1 MNTLHTDF
9 WMDRS
14 TNVDVLTGE
23 KLAPSKDYIK
33 LAATKRA
40 IANFVSIV
48 TGKSIPVK
56 YNSGNDSYT
65 DGEVVTISSKVDD
78 NNFDHVVGLALHEG
92 SHCALTDFNILTDM
106 QDALRNEWNDAGK
119 DWYEDGGFEAYRN
132 LKEILNYVE
141 DRRIDYFV
149 YSSAPGY
156 KAYYKAMYKK
166 YFEANIITKALK
178 SGDKREV
185 TRENYMFRI
194 INFTNTATDLDAIPG
209 LRDIWNVLDL
219 RNIKRLKSTQ
229 DALNV
234 AAEIETIIATNIA
247 IAEAEAKA
255 KAEAEA
261 EAQDNPQGDEMQD
274 QDTPQDGEGQGE
286 GFGQGSDQGED
297 DGSTAQGG
305 EATSGTDDKNYDL
318 NPRQRR
324 QLDNAIQ
331 KQKDFM
337 EGDIKKSKLSKADNK
352 KVDAMTEAD
361 VNMKKVGEGTE
372 KIDWNGNAYGT
383 QKGIDCI
390 VINNMTKALIES
402 GLYAT
407 MFSTSNKRW
416 SKCIEKGTR
425 MGTMLGRKLQVR
437 NEDTTLKTTRLRN
450 GKIDRRLISSLGH
463 GAEAVFSRLDVD
475 TFNPVLLY
483 LSIDAS
489 GSMSGYEWEQAQTA
503 AVAIAKAAS
512 MVSNMDVVITY
523 RSVDYVG
530 EKYLPCMLIAYD
542 SRKDKFSKITRLFAH
557 IKCSGSTPEG
567 LCFEATMA
575 EMLKVSNNTDTYF
588 INFSDGMPGF
598 SGAGIDYYG
607 ECAINHTKTQVERM
621 RAAGI
626 KILSYFI
633 CSYDGADMTSFRRM
647 YGKDA
652 EKIATDKIMP
662 LAKSLNSKF
671 AIKG

>member
-23 KLAPSKDYIK
+23 RFAPSKDYAK

-65 DGEVVTISSKVDD
+65 DGEVVVISSKVDD

-92 SHCALTDFNILTDM
+92 SHCALTDFNVVTDM
-106 QDALRNEWNDAGK
+106 RDEMRAKVEEAGQ
-119 DWYEDGGFEAYRN
+119 DWYEGGQQALYN

-178 SGDKREV
+178 SEDKREV

-194 INFTNTATDLDAIPG
+194 INFTNAATDLDAMPG

-219 RNIKRLKSTQ
+219 RNIKRLKSTEDALEVARAINDIIELNLLEAAAKVEEEQ
-229 DALNV
+229 DAD
-234 AAEIETIIATNIA
+234 
-247 IAEAEAKA
+247 
-255 KAEAEA
+255 
-261 EAQDNPQGDEMQD
+261 DNDQ
-274 QDTPQDGEGQGE
+274 QDTPQDGEDQGE
-286 GFGQGSDQGED
+286 GFGQGSDQEDSDD
-297 DGSTAQGG
+297 DGSTAEGSDT
-305 EATSGTDDKNYDL
+305 TSGTDDKNYDL
-318 NPRQRR
+318 NPRQQR

-337 EGDIKKSKLSKADNK
+337 EGNIKKSRLSQADDK
-352 KVDAMTEAD
+352 KVEAMAEAD
-361 VNMKKVGEGTE
+361 VSMKKVGENIE
-372 KIDWNGNAYGT
+372 NNGYYGT
-383 QKGIDCI
+383 VRYTKGVDCI
-390 VINNMTKALIES
+390 VINNMTK
-402 GLYAT
+402 GLVEAEVYNT
-407 MFSTSNKRW
+407 MFSSTPIQRW
-416 SKCIEKGTR
+416 SPSIEKGTR

-475 TFNPVLLY
+475 NFNPVLLY

-489 GSMSGYEWEQAQTA
+489 GSMSGKEWEQAQTA

-530 EKYLPCMLIAYD
+530 DKCLPCMLIAYD

-557 IKCSGSTPEG
+557 IRCAGSTPEG
-567 LCFEATMA
+567 LCFEATMK

-588 INFSDGMPGF
+588 INFSDGMPGYN
-598 SGAGIDYYG
+598 GPGCDYYG
-607 ECAINHTKTQVERM
+607 DGAVNHTKAQVDKI

-626 KILSYFI
+626 KVISYFI
-633 CSYDGADMTSFRRM
+633 CDYDGSMGAFKRM
-647 YGKDA
+647 YGKDS
-652 EKIATDKIMP
+652 ERIAADKIMP
-662 LAKSLNSKF
+662 LAKSLNKKF
-671 AIKG
+671 ATKG

>member
-14 TNVDVLTGE
+14 TDVDVLTGE
-23 KLAPSKDYIK
+23 KFAPSKDYAK
-33 LAATKRA
+33 LAATQRA
-40 IANFVSIV
+40 IGNFVSIV
-48 TGKSIPVK
+48 TGQSIPVR

-65 DGEVVTISSKVDD
+65 DGEAVTISSKVDD

-92 SHCALTDFNILTDM
+92 SHCALTNFNILSDM
-106 QDALRNEWNDAGK
+106 QDALRNEWKGAGK
-119 DWYEDGGFEAYRN
+119 DWYKDGGYDAYLN

-141 DRRIDYFV
+141 DRRIDFFV
-149 YSSAPGY
+149 YNSAPGY

-166 YFEANIITKALK
+166 YFDASIITKALK

-185 TRENYMFRI
+185 TRENYLFRI
-194 INFTNTATDLDAIPG
+194 INFTNIATDLDAMPG

-219 RNIKRLKSTQ
+219 RNINRLKSTQ
-229 DALNV
+229 DALQV
-234 AAEIETIIATNIA
+234 ATKIEAIITENIA
-247 IAEAEAKA
+247 KAEAEA
-255 KAEAEA
+255 EAQKEA

-286 GFGQGSDQGED
+286 GVGQGTEEVED
-297 DGSTAQGG
+297 DGSTAQGS

-318 NPRQRR
+318 SPRQRK

-331 KQKDFM
+331 KQRDFM
-337 EGDIKKSKLSKADNK
+337 EGNIKKSKLSQADSK
-352 KVDAMTEAD
+352 KVDAMSEAD
-361 VNMKKVGEGTE
+361 VDMKTVGQGI
-372 KIDWNGNAYGT
+372 KHDNYYGGVRT
-383 QKGIDCI
+383 TKGVDCI
-390 VINNMTKALIES
+390 VINNMTKALIDA
-402 GLYAT
+402 GIYQT
-407 MFSTSNKRW
+407 VFSPRTDRYTS
-416 SKCIEKGTR
+416 CIEKGTR
-425 MGTMLGRKLQVR
+425 MGAMLGRKLQVR

-489 GSMSGYEWEQAQTA
+489 GSMSGKEWEQAQTA

-523 RSVDYVG
+523 RTVDYVG
-530 EKYLPCMLIAYD
+530 EKYLPCMLVAYD
-542 SRKDKFSKITRLFAH
+542 SRKDKFSKITRLFPH
-557 IKCSGSTPEG
+557 IRCAGSTPEG
-567 LCFEATMA
+567 LCFEATMK

-598 SGAGIDYYG
+598 NSGGCDYYG
-607 ECAINHTKTQVERM
+607 DGALNHTKTQVDKM

-633 CSYDGADMTSFRRM
+633 CSYDGADMSAFKKM

-652 EKIATDKIMP
+652 ERISTDKIMP

-671 AIKG
+671 ATKG